1 MKLDILAFGAHP
13 DDIELG
19 CGGTLIKH
27 ISSGNKVGI
36 IDFTT
41 GDLGTR
47 GTSEIRLNEA
57 QNAANLMG
65 LSIREN
71 LNFKD
76 GFFQNDDIH
85 KKALIKMIRK
95 YQPEIVLTNAP
106 SDRHPDHGR
115 ASQLTIDACFL
126 SGLEKIDTKQDVWRP
141 KAIYHYIQFNNLIP
155 DFVVDI
161 SDHFNKKI
169 EVVKQYK
176 SQFYDPDSNEKDTI
190 ISSKSFLESI
200 EYRAKDLGRQT
211 FCDYAEGFI
220 SHQLPKVNLLN
231 DIK

>member
-47 GTSEIRLNEA
+47 GSSEIRLNEA

-126 SGLEKIDTKQDVWRP
+126 SGLEKIDTNQDVWRP

-161 SDHFNKKI
+161 S
-169 EVVKQYK
+169 
-176 SQFYDPDSNEKDTI
+176 S
-190 ISSKSFLESI
+190 
-200 EYRAKDLGRQT
+200 
-211 FCDYAEGFI
+211 
-220 SHQLPKVNLLN
+220 
-231 DIK
+231 

>member
-13 DDIELG
+13 DDVELG

-27 ISSGNKVGI
+27 VEQNLKVGI
-36 IDFTT
+36 IDFTK

-47 GTSEIRLNEA
+47 GTAEIRTKEA
-57 QNAANLMG
+57 EIAGKAMG

-76 GFFQNDDIH
+76 GFFLNDDFH
-85 KKALIKMIRK
+85 KNELIKKIRL
-95 YQPEIVLTNAP
+95 YRPEIVLTNAP

-126 SGLEKIDTKQDVWRP
+126 SGLEKIDTSQEVWRP
-141 KAIYHYIQFNNLIP
+141 KAIYHYIQFNNLKP

-161 SDHFNKKI
+161 SNYFNKKI
-169 EVVKQYK
+169 EVIKKYK
-176 SQFYDPDSNEKDTI
+176 SQFFDPNSKETDTV
-190 ISSKSFLESI
+190 ISSKEFFDSI

-211 FCDYAEGFI
+211 FCEYAEGFI
-220 SHQLPKVNLLN
+220 SHQLPKIDLLN
-231 DIK
+231 HIK